1 MPEEIAGAG
10 TAAVAD
16 GAGAGTEV
24 VETPPGQEVETPTEG
39 VETEVVETPPE
50 ETETPTEGE
59 EEDLLGDIDADGRKT
74 DAATRKQIAD
84 LKKTNPEIGKK
95 WADDHFHRK
104 AFETEFPGGVRE
116 ARQTKAILESLG
128 GEEGI
133 GDMQSEVE
141 DYRNEI
147 QQFSQGDP
155 ALLAQLQEANPESF
169 VTAMQ
174 NGLELL
180 AGRDLKQF
188 DTAIIPAM
196 VTRLDKAGMF
206 DSADSVLALIKE
218 GKGQE
223 AYDLQAKVV
232 AWLRGAKD
240 HASKNLET
248 KSARDPEREAIS
260 RERAEVQTEKQKM
273 YTESVTGD
281 VNRMNAPVLS
291 RITMQLFKDLKL
303 PEKGRNT
310 FKQTLESR
318 IWKAMGEDK
327 AYLRAA
333 KAIRAKGDR
342 VRHARFVH
350 DKFREMLPE
359 QFRALR
365 NEMYPSLAKRT
376 AAPAATARRPAAPG
390 ANGKAPVVAAPKPVA
405 GKVYKRA
412 EVDIE
417 RTPSEYI
424 ILGKA
429 YLKGS
434 NTPVPYER

>member
-16 GAGAGTEV
+16 GAGTGTEV
-24 VETPPGQEVETPTEG
+24 VETPPGTEVETPGEVAEPGEG
-39 VETEVVETPPE
+39 AGEGEGGEPAEGEAPP
-50 ETETPTEGE
+50 EGE

-84 LKKTNPEIGKK
+84 LKKTSPEIGKK

-133 GDMQSEVE
+133 SEMQSEVE

-147 QQFSQGDP
+147 TQFSQGDP

-248 KSARDPEREAIS
+248 KTARDPEREAVA

-281 VNRMNAPVLS
+281 VNRMNAPILS

-359 QFRALR
+359 QFRSLR

-376 AAPAATARRPAAPG
+376 AAPAR
-390 ANGKAPVVAAPKPVA
+390 
-405 GKVYKRA
+405 
-412 EVDIE
+412 
-417 RTPSEYI
+417 
-424 ILGKA
+424 
-429 YLKGS
+429 
-434 NTPVPYER
+434 